1 MVASIYN
8 LVLKLPPL
16 WRFGG
21 PIFEKELRVS
31 SRRKRNYALRFVYVI
46 LLTAFV
52 AGAWAIMI
60 DEGSSSSVAFR
71 ASRMPELGKYIV
83 SVITWF
89 QFLAIQLVCIV
100 MLSTSISDEIYN
112 RTLAVLMSTPI
123 SSFQIVAGKLVGKL
137 LQLILLLAVSLPL
150 LAIVRV
156 FGGVPWGYIV
166 SSLCITLSAAAFVGS
181 ISLLLSAYNRHAHLV
196 ISQTLSICFLL
207 FAAIPALLAM
217 LQQVYQLR
225 IIPQIVFMYASPFA
239 VMMINTRRMLNPA
252 FGLGPVS
259 WPVHCI
265 IMTAGSLL
273 VLALAT
279 VCVRRVGL
287 RQATGQAG
295 IFGSRK
301 ERRLA
306 ERGSR
311 PAVDAACPSAPIRCR
326 KERRLAERGSR
337 PAVDHACP
345 SALICP
351 VKGPPIVWKEMRIPM
366 AKSRRPLAVIA
377 SAVTC
382 LLLVGIYVYCG
393 SLNAFG
399 GETVQTA
406 FVWAYLF
413 LGLLRTAVVAA
424 TTVTSEREAR
434 TWPILLATPLDD
446 RQIILGKVIASCLRA
461 WPFWLLLAA
470 HLVVFGI
477 AGCLNIIGVLPALL
491 VIAASAIAV
500 SAMGVFFSSSFKR
513 SSVASTVNLFV
524 FFGVMTPTCSPLSLF
539 WINPFHVVAIL
550 LRPSSSH
557 GVTLFS
563 AADSIWTYAS
573 DILRAAL
580 VAPVIALIYL
590 LLSGV
595 AIAWAGIGLRR
606 KVFR

>member
-1 MVASIYN
+1 MVAAIYN

-21 PIFEKELRVS
+21 PIFEKELRIS
-31 SRRKRNYALRFVYVI
+31 SRRKRNYLLRSAYVI
-46 LLTAFV
+46 LLTVFV
-52 AGAWAIMI
+52 AGAWAIIMN
-60 DEGSSSSVAFR
+60 EGSSSSPAFQ
-71 ASRMPELGKYIV
+71 ASRMPEVGKYIV
-83 SVITWF
+83 SVIIWF
-89 QFLAIQLVCIV
+89 QFLAIQLVCVV
-100 MLSTSISDEIYN
+100 MLSTSISEEIYS
-112 RTLAVLMSTPI
+112 RTLAVLMTTPI
-123 SSFQIVAGKLVGKL
+123 SSFQIVAGKLLGKL

-156 FGGVPWGYIV
+156 FGGVPWNYIV
-166 SSLCITLSAAAFVGS
+166 SSLCITLAAAAFVGS
-181 ISLLLSAYNRHAHLV
+181 ISLLLSAYNRQAHLV
-196 ISQTLSICFLL
+196 IVRTIALCFLL
-207 FAAIPALLAM
+207 FVAIPGLLAL
-217 LQQVYQLR
+217 LQQVYRFR
-225 IIPQIVFMYASPFA
+225 IIPQIVFVYVSPSA
-239 VMMINTRRMLNPA
+239 VMMFNTRRMLNPA
-252 FGLGPVS
+252 FGLGPFS
-259 WPVHCI
+259 WAIHCI
-265 IMTAGSLL
+265 VMTGGSLL
-273 VLALAT
+273 ILALAA

-306 ERGSR
+306 HGKSR
-311 PAVDAACPSAPIRCR
+311 QIADAPSCSTPIR
-326 KERRLAERGSR
+326 
-337 PAVDHACP
+337 
-345 SALICP
+345 P
-351 VKGPPIVWKEMRIPM
+351 VKGPPIIWKEIRIPM
-366 AKSRRPLAVIA
+366 VKGRRLAALIA

-382 LLLVGIYVYCG
+382 LILLGIYIYCG
-393 SLNAFG
+393 YRDAFR
-399 GETVQTA
+399 ERTVHIA
-406 FVWAYLF
+406 FVMGYLF

-470 HLVVFGI
+470 HLIIFGI

-491 VIAASAIAV
+491 VIAASAITV

-513 SSVASTVNLFV
+513 SSVAATVNLFV
-524 FFGVMTPTCSPLSLF
+524 FFGVMAPTCSPLSFF
-539 WINPFHVVAIL
+539 WVNPFHVVAIL
-550 LRPSSSH
+550 LGLTDSH
-557 GVTLFS
+557 GVSLFS

-580 VAPVIALIYL
+580 IAPVIALIYL
-590 LLSGV
+590 LLAGV